1 MQAIPC
7 YAADIRDSIFFS
19 MRRFYNLCRFCN
31 SLIEYSAILTDP
43 EQGITGNYQGNLGP
57 RPQPAAADIT
67 QWADDEKERF
77 GLLRRPVPI
86 L

>member
-1 MQAIPC
+1 MGG
-7 YAADIRDSIFFS
+7 
-19 MRRFYNLCRFCN
+19 FYILYKFYN
-31 SLIEYSAILTDP
+31 SLIGYSAILTDP
-43 EQGITGNYQGNLGP
+43 EQGITGNYQGNAGR